1 MLGPSQL
8 DPGRWC
14 FSSPAPQSPKI
25 MDRSPGGRGAYQSGT
40 STQSSGSSTLRKG
53 WLCPSASMKLAR
65 PTYTQV
71 TVTAHCGH
79 LPLQSI
85 PSEQSHAFLGQEG
98 RSRGGVRRPIAAAQG
113 QMYSM
118 GLRSLVLLPMSTTR
132 ACSGYVASEGTWK
145 IPQGLCVSVA
155 SLTAA
160 RPARPAV
167 QRRWRKCNNV
177 WRMMLKGEEEPLYF
191 EALCRL

>member
-1 MLGPSQL
+1 MQADSNGVEVNPNRQRPRRCLVPRNWIRDAGASRHQ
-8 DPGRWC
+8 RH
-14 FSSPAPQSPKI
+14 SPPKI

-53 WLCPSASMKLAR
+53 WLCLIASMKLAR
-65 PTYTQV
+65 PTYTQL

-113 QMYSM
+113 QID
-118 GLRSLVLLPMSTTR
+118 GGGR
-132 ACSGYVASEGTWK
+132 
-145 IPQGLCVSVA
+145 QG
-155 SLTAA
+155 
-160 RPARPAV
+160 R
-167 QRRWRKCNNV
+167 
-177 WRMMLKGEEEPLYF
+177 
-191 EALCRL
+191 